1 MKAVLTGVAAAALAL
16 AAWIAPAAAKD
27 LKFIT
32 IDVAPWAWSDAS
44 SGRLMGVFPDVV
56 RELERR
62 TGNRIAMSLQ
72 PFARINRELEAA
84 AQDCTI
90 IVWIDSNE
98 RFVRKGELVSD
109 HPMGVIARRG
119 VTLKTYDDLKPLTI
133 AVLRGAPTDQRFD
146 NDDSLKKDYD
156 TTDYGQGLAKIA
168 HNRVDA
174 IAGAMPTIQFLAQ
187 QEGIPLGDQLL
198 LGTIPLLLQCALKSP
213 NLDTMPAL
221 NQAIR
226 DMQQDGTMA
235 RILKENYFS

>member
-1 MKAVLTGVAAAALAL
+1 MKAVLTGLAAAALAL
-16 AAWIAPAAAKD
+16 GAWTAPLAAKD

-32 IDVAPWAWSDAS
+32 IDVAPWAWSDPGT
-44 SGRLMGVFPDVV
+44 GRLMGVFPDVV

-72 PFARINRELEAA
+72 PFARINRELESA

-98 RFVRKGELVSD
+98 RFVKKGELVSD

-119 VTLKTYDDLKPLTI
+119 VTLKAYDDLKPLTI

-156 TTDYGQGLAKIA
+156 TTDYSQGLAKIA

-174 IAGAMPTIQFLAQ
+174 IAGAMPTIQFLAN
-187 QEGIPLGDQLL
+187 QEGIPLGDQLQ

-213 NLDTMPAL
+213 NLDAMPAL

>member
-1 MKAVLTGVAAAALAL
+1 MRTVLTGLAAALLAL
-16 AAWIAPAAAKD
+16 VAWIAPSAARD

-32 IDVAPWAWSDAS
+32 IDVAPWAWADGPT
-44 SGRLMGVFPDVV
+44 GRLMGVFPDVV

-98 RFVRKGELVSD
+98 RIVRKGELVSD
-109 HPMGVIARRG
+109 HPMGVIARPG

-133 AVLRGAPTDQRFD
+133 AVLRGAPTDPRFD
-146 NDDSLKKDYD
+146 NDTSLKKDYD

-174 IAGAMPTIQFLAQ
+174 VAGAMPTIQFLARQ
-187 QEGIPLGDQLL
+187 AGIPLGDQLQ
-198 LGTIPLLLQCALKSP
+198 LGNIPLLLQCALKSP
-213 NLDTMPAL
+213 NLDQMPAL